1 MPYASFGTQ
10 VYLCSD
16 GHVVVV
22 PPNVFFEPEPD
33 MVELKYI
40 RNVSVHYPYGGNP
53 ITAEIELLPLPD
65 CIMKALPKYVVHIGN
80 EAKCVESIRFKDG
93 TEWRF

>member
-1 MPYASFGTQ
+1 MPYGAFGTRI
-10 VYLCSD
+10 YLCHD

-22 PPNVFFEPEPD
+22 PPNVQFEPELD
-33 MVELKYI
+33 MVELKYV
-40 RNVSVHYPYGGNP
+40 RGVSVNYPYGGP
-53 ITAEIELLPLPD
+53 ITAEIELMPLPD

-80 EAKCVESIRFKDG
+80 EMKHVESIRFKDG